1 MIRIL
6 IIILFLSSNA
16 FGFEQRIISCPPQQ
30 GNKYEILYKT
40 FQDKD
45 NEAKIGM
52 VRKRDEKPPYGVN
65 YYSLKD
71 PKAGDLIVWIR
82 VFKLKNYEKPVIW
95 RGTFIIKKK
104 ELLESIAILTDEEVK
119 NIADINKENP
129 EQIDKAKFDLFR
141 KVLKT
146 KGRIE
151 NSLLTNCKIEK

>member
-30 GNKYEILYKT
+30 GNRYETLYKT

-45 NEAKIGM
+45 NEAKISM
-52 VRKRDEKPPYGVN
+52 VRNRDEKPSYGVN
-65 YYSLKD
+65 YYSIKD
-71 PKAGDLIVWIR
+71 PEAGDLIVWIR
-82 VFKLKNYEKPVIW
+82 VSKLKNYEKPVIW

-104 ELLESIAILTDEEVK
+104 ELLESVAILTDEELK
-119 NIADINKENP
+119 NIANINKENP
-129 EQIDKAKFDLFR
+129 KQIDKAKFDLFG

-146 KGRIE
+146 KRIE
-151 NSLLTNCKIEK
+151 NLLLTNCKIEK

>member
-1 MIRIL
+1 MIRFL
-6 IIILFLSSNA
+6 VIIFFLSSNA

-30 GNKYEILYKT
+30 GNKYETLYKT
-40 FQDKD
+40 FQNED
-45 NEAKIGM
+45 NEAKISM
-52 VRKRDEKPPYGVN
+52 VRKKDEKPSYGVN

-104 ELLESIAILTDEEVK
+104 ELLESVAILTDEELK
-119 NIADINKENP
+119 NIANINKENP
-129 EQIDKAKFDLFR
+129 KQIDKAKFDLFE
-141 KVLKT
+141 KVLKA
-146 KGRIE
+146 KRIE